1 MRLYH
6 SSLNN
11 LKLHIHV
18 KHGSIMQKSTDKRQ
32 ENTINIVQYHII
44 FFIATTDRD
53 YDTLQLKYNNIGL
66 DLPDKINVVLFV
78 RIRQVTKEIY
88 TTSAFV
94 NNQNLPIFL

>member
-1 MRLYH
+1 
-6 SSLNN
+6 
-11 LKLHIHV
+11 
-18 KHGSIMQKSTDKRQ
+18 MQKSTDKRQ

-44 FFIATTDRD
+44 FFIATTDKD
-53 YDTLQLKYNNIGL
+53 YDITLQLKYDNIGL
-66 DLPDKINVVLFV
+66 DLPDKIVVILLV